1 MGPALYWDLTSTQ
14 TNFIREK
21 YYDQFSIHISLDL
34 ASNSIWFFLT
44 DSLINSEHGG
54 AKNLMIRSSLHP

>member
-34 ASNSIWFFLT
+34 ASISIWFFLT

-54 AKNLMIRSSLHP
+54 AKNLMIQSSLHP